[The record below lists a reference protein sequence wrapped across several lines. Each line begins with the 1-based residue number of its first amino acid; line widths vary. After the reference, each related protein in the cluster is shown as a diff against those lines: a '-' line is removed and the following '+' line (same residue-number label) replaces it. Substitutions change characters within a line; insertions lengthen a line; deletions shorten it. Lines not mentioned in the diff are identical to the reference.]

1 MVSSK
6 ATCVRLRRPNAATKT
21 TQTATPPDHVYKTD
35 FGSYV
40 SHCNG
45 SIRDTE
51 VLRLSSRD
59 LALPLLHLHV
69 SVSSADVSVV
79 LSLVLRYQ
87 KAAEE
92 SNAEKKKVRTQ
103 SACSFANP
111 M

>member
-1 MVSSK
+1 MLVVVTVQSEIQRYCVS
-6 ATCVRLRRPNAATKT
+6 AAK
-21 TQTATPPDHVYKTD
+21 
-35 FGSYV
+35 
-40 SHCNG
+40 
-45 SIRDTE
+45 
-51 VLRLSSRD
+51 
-59 LALPLLHLHV
+59 ALPLLHLHV